1 MPVTE
6 QSMAGVVIRATT
18 FRDWEVPNYQ
28 GKDSKR
34 ALNWV
39 SIFSK
44 DRDIR
49 YGLAPGLLLI
59 LGRFLT

>member
-28 GKDSKR
+28 GKVSKP

-49 YGLAPGLLLI
+49 YGSAPGLWLTLL
-59 LGRFLT
+59 RFLT

>member
-28 GKDSKR
+28 GKVSKR
-34 ALNWV
+34 GLNWI

-49 YGLAPGLLLI
+49 CGSAHGLWLI